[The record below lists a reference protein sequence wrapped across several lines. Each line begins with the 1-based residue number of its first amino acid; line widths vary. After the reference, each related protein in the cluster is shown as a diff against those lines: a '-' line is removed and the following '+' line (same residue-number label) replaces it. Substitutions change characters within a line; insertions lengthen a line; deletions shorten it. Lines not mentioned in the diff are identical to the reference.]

1 MPELVSEKELEAA
14 IAKVLELPEGL
25 AVAEVFAFVGD
36 CRPGLYKAK
45 VLPSGKGLDFE
56 ILVAQTMIDIDLTG
70 GPPAKDLAVLAH
82 IISHARL
89 VLAGSKL
96 PQGPYGDLF
105 YRVLIGVG
113 AALDQIGIKEHGAAP
128 TFDEAERIGSPL
140 VRMFLNQVSH
150 RFSEALRG
158 EEPHTREGELVDVLE
173 DLAIDLAQNAAP
185 DRRPHRQD
193 ADGDHRPQA
202 DARLGRQLRDQGLHG
217 RHARPRPLRGAGQGQ
232 ADLGSSPGSISARRA
247 RSARRAQRS
256 RRRRP
261 DPRDQLGV
269 DPLGRRAHHGR
280 GGASRSD

>member
-14 IAKVLELPEGL
+14 IARVLELPEGL

-56 ILVAQTMIDIDLTG
+56 ILVAQSMIDIDLTG

-82 IISHARL
+82 ISSHARL

-105 YRVLIGVG
+105 YRVLIGLG

-140 VRMFLNQVSH
+140 IRMFLNQISH

-158 EEPHTREGELVDVLE
+158 EEPHTREGEVVDVLE
-173 DLAIDLAQNAAP
+173 DLAIDLRRTPPLIAALSGKTP
-185 DRRPHRQD
+185 MVITVHKPTPGWAGSFEVKDFMD
-193 ADGDHRPQA
+193 AT
-202 DARLGRQLRDQGLHG
+202 L
-217 RHARPRPLRGAGQGQ
+217 
-232 ADLGSSPGSISARRA
+232 
-247 RSARRAQRS
+247 
-256 RRRRP
+256 
-261 DPRDQLGV
+261 DPVLSEALAKAKPV
-269 DPLGRRAHHGR
+269 
-280 GGASRSD
+280 